1 MTDTYEVIVVGGG
14 PAGYVGAIRAAQLG
28 MSVACVDDWRD
39 GKGKPALGGTCLNA
53 GCIPSKVLLESSE
66 LYHRTREEF
75 AGHGIMIPEVTLDL
89 AAMQDRKNRIVR
101 QLTTGINALFRANGV
116 TPVSGR
122 GKLLAGRQVEVTP
135 HGGDGDGSGNGSDGG
150 PHVLH
155 AGHVILAAG
164 SKPVEL
170 PIARFDGEFIVDSEG
185 ALEFDQPPQRLGVI
199 GGGVIGLELG
209 SVWNRLGSEVTILE
223 AMDRFLFM
231 ADSQVAREAQR
242 QFKRQGLDTR
252 LGARVESAR
261 RVDDHVEVRFSDRE
275 GDHHIN
281 VDKLVV
287 AVGRT
292 PATAGL
298 ISDSAGI
305 VLTERGHVQVDE
317 HCRTS
322 ADGVWAIGD
331 LVRGPM
337 LAHKGSEEGMMVAEM
352 IAGRSAEVNYGA
364 IPSVI
369 YTSPEIAWVGRTEE
383 ELQESGQPYK
393 VGAFNMAANGRAKA
407 MAQAAGLAKFLS
419 DPDSDAILGVHIV
432 GPMAGELIQE
442 AVLAMEF
449 EASTEDLQRTVHGH
463 PTLCEALHEAALS
476 VDKRA
481 IHAINR

>member
-1 MTDTYEVIVVGGG
+1 MSDTYDVIFVGGG

-39 GKGKPALGGTCLNA
+39 EQDQPALGGTCLNA

-66 LYHRTREEF
+66 LYHRSRSEF
-75 AGHGIMIPEVTLDL
+75 ARHGILISDVQLDL
-89 AAMQDRKNRIVR
+89 DAMQDRKRRIVR
-101 QLTTGINALFRANGV
+101 QLTSGISALFRANGV
-116 TPVSGR
+116 TAIEGR
-122 GKLLAGRQVEVTP
+122 GRLLAGRQVEVKGREDKTRL
-135 HGGDGDGSGNGSDGG
+135 
-150 PHVLH
+150 LH
-155 AGHVILAAG
+155 AEHVVLAAG
-164 SKPVEL
+164 SRPVEL
-170 PIARFDGEFIVDSEG
+170 PIAPFDGEFIVDSEG
-185 ALEFDQPPQRLGVI
+185 ALEFSQAPPRLGVI

-242 QFKRQGLDTR
+242 QFKRQGMDTR

-261 RVDDHVEVRFSDRE
+261 RVGNQVEVRFSDRE
-275 GDHHIN
+275 GDHQIS

-292 PATAGL
+292 PATEGL
-298 ISDSAGI
+298 IDESAGV
-305 VLTERGHVQVDE
+305 VLAEKGHVEVDE
-317 HCRTS
+317 QCRTS
-322 ADGVWAIGD
+322 ADGIWAIGD

-337 LAHKGSEEGMMVAEM
+337 LAHKGSEEGMMVAEI
-352 IAGRSAEVNYGA
+352 IAGKSAEVNYAA

-369 YTSPEIAWVGRTEE
+369 YTAPEIAWVGSTED
-383 ELQESGQPYK
+383 ELQNSGQPYK
-393 VGAFNMAANGRAKA
+393 VGSFNMAANGRAKA

-419 DPDSDAILGVHIV
+419 DPHSDAILGVHVV

>member
-1 MTDTYEVIVVGGG
+1 MTDTYNIIIIGGG
-14 PAGYVGAIRAAQLG
+14 PAGYVAAIRAAQLG

-39 GKGKPALGGTCLNA
+39 EKGKPALGGTCLNA

-66 LYHRTREEF
+66 LYHRTQNEF
-75 AGHGIMIPEVTLDL
+75 AGHGIMISEAKLDL
-89 AAMQDRKNRIVR
+89 KAMQDRKDGIVR
-101 QLTTGINALFRANGV
+101 QLTSGINSLFRANGV
-116 TPVSGR
+116 TGVNGMGR
-122 GKLLAGRQVEVTP
+122 LLAGRQVEVTP
-135 HGGDGDGSGNGSDGG
+135 HDGDRF
-150 PHVLH
+150 VLH
-155 AGHVILAAG
+155 AEHVILAAG
-164 SKPVEL
+164 SRPVEL
-170 PIARFDGEFIVDSEG
+170 PIARFDGECIVDSEG
-185 ALEFDQPPQRLGVI
+185 ALEFDRPPPRLGVI

-252 LGARVESAR
+252 LGARVENAR
-261 RVDDHVEVRFSDRE
+261 RVGDQVEVRFSDRE
-275 GDHHIN
+275 GDHHIT

-287 AVGRT
+287 AVGRA
-292 PATAGL
+292 PATPGL
-298 ISDSAGI
+298 IDDSAGV
-305 VLTERGHVQVDE
+305 VLTEKGHVQVDQQ
-317 HCRTS
+317 CRSS

-369 YTSPEIAWVGRTEE
+369 YTSPEIAWVGQTED
-383 ELQESGQPYK
+383 ELQESGHAYK

-407 MAQAAGLAKFLS
+407 MGQAAGLAKFLS
-419 DPDSDAILGVHIV
+419 DPDTDAILGVHIV

>member
-1 MTDTYEVIVVGGG
+1 MTDKYDVIVVGGG

-122 GKLLAGRQVEVTP
+122 GRLLAGRQVEVTP
-135 HGGDGDGSGNGSDGG
+135 HGGDGDGG

-170 PIARFDGEFIVDSEG
+170 PIAQFDGEFIVDSEG
-185 ALEFDQPPQRLGVI
+185 ALEFGDPPPRLGVI

-261 RVDDHVEVRFSDRE
+261 RFEDHVEVRFSDRE

-292 PATAGL
+292 PATEGL
-298 ISDSAGI
+298 IGDSAGI
-305 VLTERGHVQVDE
+305 VLTETGHVQVDE
-317 HCRTS
+317 NCRTS

-369 YTSPEIAWVGRTEE
+369 YTSPEIAWVGRTED
-383 ELQESGQPYK
+383 ELQQSGQAYK

-419 DPDSDAILGVHIV
+419 DPDTDAILGVHIV